1 MRPKL
6 QAFGWI
12 LLSVPAIA
20 ICTYTVYAHHSIAG
34 VFDTNRQITIE
45 ATVAEFHYVNPHP
58 FLNVR
63 IDDSGSEWRLEMDN
77 RRELTGAGMTAE
89 TFAPGDRVVVAGNL
103 SRTEPQHLYIRRLH
117 RRADGFVYEQVGS
130 RPRISR

>member
-1 MRPKL
+1 MRLNL

-12 LLSVPAIA
+12 LISVPVIA
-20 ICTYTVYAHHSIAG
+20 VSAYTVYAHHSIAG
-34 VFDTNRQITIE
+34 VFDTNREITIE
-45 ATVAEFHYVNPHP
+45 ATVAEFHFVNPHP

-63 IDDSGSEWRLEMDN
+63 IDDSGTQWKLEMDN
-77 RRELTGAGMTAE
+77 RRELTRAGMTAE

-103 SRTEPQHLYIRRLH
+103 SRTESRHLYIRRLH

-130 RPRISR
+130 RPRILR

>member
-1 MRPKL
+1 MRPNLKSI
-6 QAFGWI
+6 GWI

-20 ICTYTVYAHHSIAG
+20 ICAYTVYAHHSIAG
-34 VFDTNRQITIE
+34 VFDTNREITIE

-58 FLNVR
+58 FLSVR
-63 IDDSGSEWRLEMDN
+63 IDDSGTQWRLEMDN
-77 RRELTGAGMTAE
+77 RSELTRAGMTAE
-89 TFAPGDRVVVAGNL
+89 TFKPGDRVVVAGNL

-130 RPRISR
+130 RPRIVR

>member
-6 QAFGWI
+6 QAIGWI
-12 LLSVPAIA
+12 LISVPAIA

-45 ATVAEFHYVNPHP
+45 ATVTEFHFVNPHP
-58 FLNVR
+58 FLSVR
-63 IDDSGSEWRLEMDN
+63 IDDSGTEWQLEMDN
-77 RRELTGAGMTAE
+77 RRELTGVGMTAE

-103 SRTEPQHLYIRRLH
+103 SRTEPQRLYIRRLH
-117 RRADGFVYEQVGS
+117 RRADGFIYEQVGT
-130 RPRISR
+130 RPRILR

>member
-6 QAFGWI
+6 QAIGWI
-12 LLSVPAIA
+12 LISVPAIA

-45 ATVAEFHYVNPHP
+45 ATVTEFHFVNPHP
-58 FLNVR
+58 FLSVR
-63 IDDSGSEWRLEMDN
+63 IDDSGTEWQLEMDN
-77 RRELTGAGMTAE
+77 RRELTGVGMTAE

-103 SRTEPQHLYIRRLH
+103 SRTEPQRLYIRRLH
-117 RRADGFVYEQVGS
+117 RRADGFVYEQVGT
-130 RPRISR
+130 RPRILR

>member
-6 QAFGWI
+6 QAIGWI
-12 LLSVPAIA
+12 LISVPAIA

-45 ATVAEFHYVNPHP
+45 ATVTEFHFINPHP
-58 FLNVR
+58 FLSVR
-63 IDDSGSEWRLEMDN
+63 IDDSGTEWQLEMDN
-77 RRELTGAGMTAE
+77 RRELTGVGMTAE

-103 SRTEPQHLYIRRLH
+103 SRTESQHLYIRRLH